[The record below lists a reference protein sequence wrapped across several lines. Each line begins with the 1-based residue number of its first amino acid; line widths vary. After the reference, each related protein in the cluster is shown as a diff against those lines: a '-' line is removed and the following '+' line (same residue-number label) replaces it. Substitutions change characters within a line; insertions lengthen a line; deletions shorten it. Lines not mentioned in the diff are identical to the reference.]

1 MSELKQ
7 ALSNG
12 RVQITF
18 RKVDGTIRE
27 MNATTNDLLVAYTRK
42 STKVQVKPKSDL
54 ITVWDLDKN
63 QWRSFRETSV
73 IDWKAE

>member
-42 STKVQVKPKSDL
+42 STKVQVKPKNDL

-63 QWRSFRETSV
+63 QWRSFRETNV

>member
-18 RKVDGTIRE
+18 RIVDGTIRE

-63 QWRSFRETSV
+63 QWR
-73 IDWKAE
+73 

>member
-12 RVQITF
+12 RVKLTF

-27 MNATTNDLLVAYTRK
+27 MNATTNHLLFNYTRK
-42 STKVQVKPKSDL
+42 STKLKNEPKTDL
-54 ITVWDLDKN
+54 ITVWDLDKD
-63 QWRSFRETSV
+63 QWRSFKETNV